1 MRILLT
7 YLVLMVAFVFTSC
20 EKVDKLLTFYIEDE
34 ETIEIPSQFSN
45 GFPLGALIPLSPVPV
60 STNSEAEFANNDTR
74 ADLVKDVSLD
84 NLKLTL
90 ADPNQ
95 NFDFL
100 KDIEIFISNDQN
112 EELRIAFYN
121 DIPLGQNAIELT
133 STGAKLDKY
142 LKAPSYKIITKARLR
157 KAIANDI
164 TIKANMRFKVTADP
178 L

>member
-1 MRILLT
+1 MKTILVYLAFLLGFCLT
-7 YLVLMVAFVFTSC
+7 AC
-20 EKVDKLLTFYIEDE
+20 EKVDKLLTFYIDDE
-34 ETIEIPSQFSN
+34 QTIEIPSQFSN
-45 GFPLGALIPLSPVPV
+45 GFPLGTLIPLSPVAV
-60 STNSEAEFANNDTR
+60 NTNSEAEFANNDTR
-74 ADLVKDVSLD
+74 TDLVKDVSLD

-121 DIPLGQNAIELT
+121 DIPLGQNFIELN